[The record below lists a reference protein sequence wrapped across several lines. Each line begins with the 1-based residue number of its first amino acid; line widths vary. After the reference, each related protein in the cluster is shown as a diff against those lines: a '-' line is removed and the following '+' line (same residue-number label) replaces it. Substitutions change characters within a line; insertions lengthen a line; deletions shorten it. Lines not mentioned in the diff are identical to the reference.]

1 MRFSDITPVQ
11 KLLHEPLIKTINEAP
26 EGQVIPLASLFDDK
40 NALAYAPITPH
51 DCHVVASHIGGT
63 VTVMYLP
70 STQSFYSM
78 LRPDSYLDPSAKS
91 PFKIHP
97 INQPRSH

>member
-11 KLLHEPLIKTINEAP
+11 KLLQGPLIETINEAP
-26 EGQVIPLASLFDDK
+26 EGQVIPLASLFDSK

-70 STQSFYSM
+70 STESFYSM
-78 LRPDSYLDPSAKS
+78 LRPESYLDPGTGALFKTRAINS
-91 PFKIHP
+91 P
-97 INQPRSH
+97 R